1 MNPNK
6 VAIIGNSRLAEDWCQ
21 LLQHQDIPVS
31 LTAEAESVDANTDMV
46 VETIAS
52 GLKHKRETLERIDEA
67 SPGAV
72 ILTSCLRW
80 STTTLGSWVNKPG
93 RLLGFATFYPLEKR
107 NVIELAAGLN
117 TAATTMAAAQAF
129 IGALGKEA
137 VAVKDAPG
145 LVFPR
150 ILSLIVN
157 EAARGLDEGIAT
169 PEEIDVALRLGTNY
183 PQGPLR
189 WADEIGLD
197 EVLAVIEG
205 LQEET
210 GDDRYRAAPL
220 LKKMVIGGHLGKSC
234 GRGFYSYSEENRA
247 TS

>member
-6 VAIIGNSRLAEDWCQ
+6 VAIVGASRLTADWHQ
-21 LLQHQDIPVS
+21 LLKDNGIPVS
-31 LTAEAESVDANTDMV
+31 ISPDARPVAPDTDV
-46 VETIAS
+46 IVETIAA
-52 GLKHKRETLERIDEA
+52 GAMHKRATLEQLDQA
-67 SPGAV
+67 APGAV

-80 STTTLGSWVNKPG
+80 STTTLGSWVSKPE
-93 RLLGFATFYPLEKR
+93 RLVGFATFYPLAKR
-107 NVIELAAGLN
+107 NVIELARGLN
-117 TAATTMAAAQAF
+117 TSATTIEA
-129 IGALGKEA
+129 ALGFIAALDKET
-137 VAVKDAPG
+137 VEVKDAPG

-169 PEEIDVALRLGTNY
+169 AEEIDVALRLGTNY

-189 WADEIGLD
+189 WGDEIGLD

-210 GDDRYRAAPL
+210 GDDRYRPAPL
-220 LKKMVIGGHLGKSC
+220 LKKMVVAGHLGAAS
-234 GRGFYSYSEENRA
+234 GRGFYKYAE
-247 TS
+247 